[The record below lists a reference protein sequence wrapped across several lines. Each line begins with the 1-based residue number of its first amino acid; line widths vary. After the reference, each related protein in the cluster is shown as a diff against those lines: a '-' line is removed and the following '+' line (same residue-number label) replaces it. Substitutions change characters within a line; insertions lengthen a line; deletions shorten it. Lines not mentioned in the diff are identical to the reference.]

1 MWLSVA
7 ALLLCVCMSAFFSAS
22 ETAYSSMNKVRL
34 KTIEGHQRA
43 KAQLALKLGEDYDNL
58 LMTILVGNNIVNIAG
73 TAISTVLFTNLLSGN
88 AGATVSTVVMTV
100 VILIFGEISPKSL
113 AKENAETVA
122 MFAARPLYVIGKIL
136 VPLGLFFKMWKK
148 ILRKVFRPR
157 DDESII
163 EAELITMVDEATD
176 EGDMDI
182 GESELIRSAIAF
194 NDRDALDIMTPRV
207 DVTGLEDTATD
218 EEAGELFRMTDYS
231 RLPVFHEDLDHI
243 VGVLNE
249 KDFHKM
255 KHLGESDIRKIMKAP
270 VFAPATLQISKLL
283 KLFQETQTHLV
294 VLLDEYGGTEGIV
307 TMEDVL
313 EQLVGEIYDE
323 HDDVDELIS
332 QREDGSCGFDG
343 SIRLEDLLEQYGI
356 SDSFEADTVGG
367 WAAEMLKKI
376 PEEGDHFEYH
386 GLHCTVTGMEKR
398 RVTQV
403 TINGQYLSENEG
415 GD

>member
-1 MWLSVA
+1 MWLSLA

-22 ETAYSSMNKVRL
+22 ETAYSSVNKVRL
-34 KTIEGHQRA
+34 KTIEGSKRS
-43 KAQLALKLGEDYDNL
+43 KAQLALKLSEDYDNL

-73 TAISTVLFTNLLSGN
+73 TAIATVMFTNLINGD
-88 AGATVSTVVMTV
+88 AGATVSTAVMTV

-113 AKENAETVA
+113 AKENAERVA
-122 MFAARPLYVIGKIL
+122 MFAARPLFIIGKIL
-136 VPLGLFFKMWKK
+136 VPLGLFFRMWKN
-148 ILRKVFRPR
+148 LLHKVFRPR

-182 GESELIRSAIAF
+182 GESELIRSAIGF

-218 EEAGELFRMTDYS
+218 AEAADTFRMTDYS

-243 VGVLNE
+243 IGVLNE

-255 KHLGESDIRKIMKAP
+255 NYLGETDIKKMMKAP

-332 QREDGSCGFDG
+332 QQEDGSCSFDG

-356 SDSFEADTVGG
+356 SNQFDADTVGG

-376 PEEGDHFEYH
+376 PEEGDRFDYY
-386 GLHCTVTGMEKR
+386 GLNCTVTGMDKR

-403 TINGQYLSENEG
+403 TVSGEYAHQNEDRG
-415 GD
+415 

>member
-1 MWLSVA
+1 
-7 ALLLCVCMSAFFSAS
+7 MS
-22 ETAYSSMNKVRL
+22 
-34 KTIEGHQRA
+34 
-43 KAQLALKLGEDYDNL
+43 EDYDNL

-73 TAISTVLFTNLLSGN
+73 TAIATVMFTNLINGD
-88 AGATVSTVVMTV
+88 AGATVSTAVMTV

-113 AKENAETVA
+113 AKENAERVA
-122 MFAARPLYVIGKIL
+122 MFAARPLFIIGKIL
-136 VPLGLFFKMWKK
+136 VPLGLFFRMWKS
-148 ILRKVFRPR
+148 LLHKVFRPR

-182 GESELIRSAIAF
+182 GESELIRSAIGF

-218 EEAGELFRMTDYS
+218 EEAADTFRMTDYS

-243 VGVLNE
+243 IGVLNE

-255 KHLGESDIRKIMKAP
+255 NYLGETDIKKMMKAP

-332 QREDGSCGFDG
+332 QQEDGSCSFDG

-356 SDSFEADTVGG
+356 SNQFDADTVGG

-376 PEEGDHFEYH
+376 PEEGDRFDYY
-386 GLHCTVTGMEKR
+386 GLNCTVTGMDKR

-403 TINGQYLSENEG
+403 TVSGEYAHQNEDRG
-415 GD
+415 

>member
-1 MWLSVA
+1 MWLSLA
-7 ALLLCVCMSAFFSAS
+7 ALLLCVCMSGFFSAS
-22 ETAYSSMNKVRL
+22 ETAFSCMNKVRL
-34 KTIEGHQRA
+34 KTIEGSKRK

-58 LMTILVGNNIVNIAG
+58 LMTILVGNNIVNIAA
-73 TAISTVLFTNLLSGN
+73 TAISTVLFTKLINGN

-113 AKENAETVA
+113 AKENAESVA
-122 MFAARPLYVIGKIL
+122 MFAARPLLIIGKVLI
-136 VPLGLFFKMWKK
+136 PLGLFFKMWKK
-148 ILRKVFRPR
+148 VLQRLFQPQ

-182 GESELIRSAIAF
+182 GESELIRSAIEF
-194 NDRDALDIMTPRV
+194 NDQDALDIMTPRV
-207 DVTGLEDTATD
+207 DVTGLEDIATD
-218 EEAGELFRMTDYS
+218 KEAAETFRQTDYS

-255 KHLGESDIRKIMKAP
+255 SYLGETDIKKMMKPP
-270 VFAPATLQISKLL
+270 VFAPATLQVSKLL
-283 KLFQETQTHLV
+283 KLFQQTQTHLV

-332 QREDGSCGFDG
+332 QKEDGSCIFDG
-343 SIRLEDLLEQYGI
+343 SIRLEDMLEQYGI
-356 SDSFEADTVGG
+356 SDRFDADTVGG
-367 WAAEMLKKI
+367 WAAEMLEKI
-376 PEEGDHFEYH
+376 PEEGDSFTYH
-386 GLHCTVTGMEKR
+386 GLNCSVTAMEKR

-403 TINGQYLSENEG
+403 TISGQYLQEIDDRG
-415 GD
+415 

>member
-1 MWLSVA
+1 MWLSLA

-22 ETAYSSMNKVRL
+22 ETAYSSVNKVRL
-34 KTIEGHQRA
+34 KTIEGSKRS
-43 KAQLALKLGEDYDNL
+43 KAQLALKLSEDYDNL

-73 TAISTVLFTNLLSGN
+73 TAIATVMFTNLINGD

-113 AKENAETVA
+113 AKENAERVA
-122 MFAARPLYVIGKIL
+122 MFAARPLFIIGKIL
-136 VPLGLFFKMWKK
+136 VPLGIFFRMWKS
-148 ILRKVFRPR
+148 LLHKVFRPR

-182 GESELIRSAIAF
+182 GESELIRSAIGF

-218 EEAGELFRMTDYS
+218 EEAADTFRMTDYS

-243 VGVLNE
+243 IGVLNE

-255 KHLGESDIRKIMKAP
+255 NYLGETDIKKMMKAP

-332 QREDGSCGFDG
+332 QQEDGSCSFDG

-356 SDSFEADTVGG
+356 SNQFDADTVGG

-376 PEEGDHFEYH
+376 PEEGDRFDYY
-386 GLHCTVTGMEKR
+386 GLNCTVTGMDKR

-403 TINGQYLSENEG
+403 TVSGEYAHQNEDRG
-415 GD
+415 

>member
-1 MWLSVA
+1 MWLSLA

-22 ETAYSSMNKVRL
+22 ETAYSSVNKVRL
-34 KTIEGHQRA
+34 KTIEGSKRS
-43 KAQLALKLGEDYDNL
+43 KAQLALKLSEDYDNL

-73 TAISTVLFTNLLSGN
+73 TAIATVMFTNLINGD

-113 AKENAETVA
+113 AKENAERVA
-122 MFAARPLYVIGKIL
+122 MFAARPLFIIGKIL
-136 VPLGLFFKMWKK
+136 VPLGLFFRMWKS
-148 ILRKVFRPR
+148 LLHKVFRPR

-182 GESELIRSAIAF
+182 GESELIRSAIGF

-218 EEAGELFRMTDYS
+218 AEAADTFRMTDYS

-243 VGVLNE
+243 IGVLNE

-255 KHLGESDIRKIMKAP
+255 NYLGETDIKKMMKAP

-332 QREDGSCGFDG
+332 QQEDGSCSFDG

-356 SDSFEADTVGG
+356 SNQFDADTVGG

-376 PEEGDHFEYH
+376 PEEGDRFDYY
-386 GLHCTVTGMEKR
+386 GLNCTVTGMDKR

-403 TINGQYLSENEG
+403 TVSGEYAHQNEDRG
-415 GD
+415 

>member
-1 MWLSVA
+1 MWLSLA

-22 ETAYSSMNKVRL
+22 ETAYSSVNKVRL
-34 KTIEGHQRA
+34 KTIEGSKRS
-43 KAQLALKLGEDYDNL
+43 KAQLALKLSEDYDNL

-73 TAISTVLFTNLLSGN
+73 TAIATVMFTNLINGD

-113 AKENAETVA
+113 AKENAERVA
-122 MFAARPLYVIGKIL
+122 MFAARPLFIIGKIL
-136 VPLGLFFKMWKK
+136 VPLGLFFRMWKS
-148 ILRKVFRPR
+148 LLHKVFRPR

-182 GESELIRSAIAF
+182 GESELIRSAIGF

-218 EEAGELFRMTDYS
+218 EEAADTFRMTDYS

-243 VGVLNE
+243 IGVLNE

-255 KHLGESDIRKIMKAP
+255 NYLGETDIKKMMKAP

-332 QREDGSCGFDG
+332 QQEDGSCSFDG

-356 SDSFEADTVGG
+356 SNQFDADTVGG

-376 PEEGDHFEYH
+376 PEEGDRFDYY
-386 GLHCTVTGMEKR
+386 GLNCTVTGMDKR

-403 TINGQYLSENEG
+403 TVSGEYAHQNEDRG
-415 GD
+415 

>member
-1 MWLSVA
+1 MWLSLA

-22 ETAYSSMNKVRL
+22 ETAYSSVNKVRL
-34 KTIEGHQRA
+34 KTIEGSKRS
-43 KAQLALKLGEDYDNL
+43 KAQLALKLSEDYDNL

-73 TAISTVLFTNLLSGN
+73 TAIATVMFTNLIKGD
-88 AGATVSTVVMTV
+88 AGATVSTAVMTV

-113 AKENAETVA
+113 AKENAERVA
-122 MFAARPLYVIGKIL
+122 MFAARPLFIIGKIL
-136 VPLGLFFKMWKK
+136 VPLGLFFRMWKS
-148 ILRKVFRPR
+148 LLHKVFRPR

-182 GESELIRSAIAF
+182 GESELIRSAIGF

-218 EEAGELFRMTDYS
+218 EEAADTFRMTDYS

-243 VGVLNE
+243 IGVLNE

-255 KHLGESDIRKIMKAP
+255 NYLGETDIKKMMKAP

-332 QREDGSCGFDG
+332 QQEDGSCSFDG

-356 SDSFEADTVGG
+356 SNQFDADTVGG

-376 PEEGDHFEYH
+376 PEEGDRFDYY
-386 GLHCTVTGMEKR
+386 GLNCTVTGMDKR

-403 TINGQYLSENEG
+403 TVSGEYAHQNEDRG
-415 GD
+415 